1 MSAPEGREQ
10 AQRVRGE
17 AALSTRMDFLDR
29 EYRRLRRLNTI
40 LLVGTALVVGLATAL
55 IALAGQYG
63 LPGTTADVV
72 AARQFVLRG
81 DNGVVR
87 GVWGTEDDGTL
98 RLVLQDASARPRVK
112 INLLNDGSSGLT
124 FSDST
129 GKPRAVFAALPDQ
142 STSIV
147 LADEAG
153 RGRIVLGLSADGGA
167 TLVFADRSGGT
178 RAGIGVDRNGNGTY
192 TMTDRVGRAPAEAAP
207 PEESAQDTTS
217 LPR

>member
-1 MSAPEGREQ
+1 M
-10 AQRVRGE
+10 
-17 AALSTRMDFLDR
+17 
-29 EYRRLRRLNTI
+29 
-40 LLVGTALVVGLATAL
+40 
-55 IALAGQYG
+55 
-63 LPGTTADVV
+63 V

-87 GVWGTEDDGTL
+87 GMWGTEDDGTL
-98 RLVLQDASARPRVK
+98 RLVLQDASARARVK

-178 RAGIGVDRNGNGTY
+178 RASLGVDRNGNGTY
-192 TMTDRVGRAPAEAAP
+192 TMTDRVGREPVEAAP
-207 PEESAQDTTS
+207 PEESQPDTTS
-217 LPR
+217 DSSLIAPLEPGARRAGSGARDRR